1 MSIFGDF
8 VKLRREELSLDQ
20 TGLARQLGVNQQTV
34 SKWEQAKAVPRP
46 QRIRQLAEVL
56 RVDLSDLM
64 RYAGY
69 LPGAET
75 PDAQSK
81 DPFHQLMGQ
90 IESLTNDQLIVLI
103 DQAWE
108 AYRNRHGFS
117 LEDPGRR
124 GKKADR

>member
-1 MSIFGDF
+1 MWVPFSACR
-8 VKLRREELSLDQ
+8 LREEPTPVDYLHRGPDA
-20 TGLARQLGVNQQTV
+20 T
-34 SKWEQAKAVPRP
+34 
-46 QRIRQLAEVL
+46 LAEVL
-56 RVDLSDLM
+56 RVDLPDLM

-69 LPGAET
+69 LPGVET
-75 PDAQSK
+75 PGAQSK